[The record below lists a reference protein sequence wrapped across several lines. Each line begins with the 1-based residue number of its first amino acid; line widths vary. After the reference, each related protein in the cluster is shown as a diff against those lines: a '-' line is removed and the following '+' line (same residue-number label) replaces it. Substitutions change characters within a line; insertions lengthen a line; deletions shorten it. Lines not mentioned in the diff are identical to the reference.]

1 MVKLTAD
8 VISESAQHVNACRE
22 RELDLRGYKFAMIEN
37 LGATMNQYDRKADQM
52 LTPYYVYYYN
62 YIII

>member
-8 VISESAQHVNACRE
+8 VIAESAQHVNACRE

-37 LGATMNQYDRKADQM
+37 LGATMNQYDRNQIKC
-52 LTPYYVYYYN
+52 
-62 YIII
+62 